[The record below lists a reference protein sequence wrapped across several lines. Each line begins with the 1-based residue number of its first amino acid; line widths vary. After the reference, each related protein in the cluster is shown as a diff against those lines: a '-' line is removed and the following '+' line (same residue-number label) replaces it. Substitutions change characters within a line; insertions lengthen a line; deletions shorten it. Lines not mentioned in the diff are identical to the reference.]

1 MVLTIILSALAA
13 QFHLTFVILTFFI
26 FVENFFTK
34 RVKFQTLF
42 LYILFVFFICYL
54 PFIYKILILD
64 PSILENYILY
74 FKDIENITNSSL
86 NLKYFI
92 ILFFKS
98 ISFVQVS
105 SVINTQ
111 IPFFLIV
118 FTIWGLVIASKQSS
132 QTEIARYKYLISSII
147 FCLLIPMI
155 FFIYKNAGNGIINVG
170 IKDRYSMFISPLY
183 ALLCAF
189 SLNVI
194 FNYYSKS
201 KKKFLFIYFLYLSAH
216 LKF

>member
-1 MVLTIILSALAA
+1 ML
-13 QFHLTFVILTFFI
+13 
-26 FVENFFTK
+26 
-34 RVKFQTLF
+34 
-42 LYILFVFFICYL
+42 
-54 PFIYKILILD
+54 LILRY
-64 PSILENYILY
+64 L
-74 FKDIENITNSSL
+74 
-86 NLKYFI
+86 
-92 ILFFKS
+92 
-98 ISFVQVS
+98 
-105 SVINTQ
+105 
-111 IPFFLIV
+111 FLIV

-201 KKKFLFIYFLYLSAH
+201 KKKFFIYLFFILVCSFKILIVFYDEYNL
-216 LKF
+216 